1 MLMST
6 HTMQALNER
15 RHQIKITNRK
25 PAERID
31 GARSNAAPS
40 AVLMARPVPAGR

>member
-15 RHQIKITNRK
+15 RHQIKISNRK

-31 GARSNAAPS
+31 GDRRNAAPS
-40 AVLMARPVPAGR
+40 AVLVTRPVTVGR

>member
-6 HTMQALNER
+6 KTMQALTER
-15 RHQIKITNRK
+15 KQQTKISNRK

-31 GARSNAAPS
+31 GDRKTAAPS
-40 AVLMARPVPAGR
+40 AVLRPVPVGR